1 MKPLII
7 LQQPLDVIEFDLRA
21 LRIGEAAAEFF
32 QNAANPLH
40 VDFAGD
46 LHRVIVTVFVSAQRP
61 SERIGAIGA
70 ALLPTDAI
78 AGAIALSL
86 IALLHRLRETLGAL
100 AQRIQRAALRIH
112 GAIGVTFAELAAGIA
127 HRGIGF
133 AEAVLALT
141 LLGVLARL
149 PLLTLLAALALSH
162 TALGK
167 LLLQLL
173 EPFTQAILILLQI
186 AHALIALL
194 AAHAIAPRIL
204 ALLEGLVAQLLLLAD
219 HVTHF
224 VQRVLERL
232 LRGPQGL
239 VRIGD
244 VAILDGGRER
254 PRVGGDLAHG
264 VVGAGSLQLPR
275 DTVGAE
281 IVAGFGREQFRR
293 DHQRLERRIHLRVL
307 VGIEGQNAALL
318 DQRPRQRFREQPLR
332 NPHVE
337 RFAAALI
344 AGLVLRRQGQGAVG
358 AGIRIL
364 TQILDRLSNAIAGP
378 RIRKHKRKLRRVEQR
393 PRRAPRFFFFALL
406 RRPREGRADGPR
418 AARRA
423 TH

>member
-1 MKPLII
+1 MTPSVLRDALII

-61 SERIGAIGA
+61 SERIGAIGT
-70 ALLPTDAI
+70 ALLPADAI

-112 GAIGVTFAELAAGIA
+112 GAIGVPHAGPAAGLA
-127 HRGIGF
+127 HRGTGF
-133 AEAVLALT
+133 AEAVLAPA

-194 AAHAIAPRIL
+194 AAHAIASRIL

-219 HVTHF
+219 HVTKF
-224 VQRVLERL
+224 VQRLPHLVIAGLTGLRHLQVFQHLLQLFEQLPGGVLVAGARQPLHALDHVVEILLAQHAGIGIERPRQLLGIVAQLLGELAHEIIQRGAQVLGELLDLFVAGAAFQRLLERL
-232 LRGPQGL
+232 LRGTQGL
-239 VRIGD
+239 VHIGD
-244 VAILDGGRER
+244 VAILDDDRER
-254 PRVGGDLAHG
+254 PQAADDLAHG
-264 VVGAGSLQLPR
+264 VVGAGGLQLPR
-275 DTVGAE
+275 DAE
-281 IVAGFGREQFRR
+281 EAE
-293 DHQRLERRIHLRVL
+293 VL
-307 VGIEGQNAALL
+307 CGVW
-318 DQRPRQRFREQPLR
+318 
-332 NPHVE
+332 
-337 RFAAALI
+337 
-344 AGLVLRRQGQGAVG
+344 
-358 AGIRIL
+358 
-364 TQILDRLSNAIAGP
+364 
-378 RIRKHKRKLRRVEQR
+378 
-393 PRRAPRFFFFALL
+393 
-406 RRPREGRADGPR
+406 
-418 AARRA
+418 
-423 TH
+423 